1 MSKAG
6 DTIDN
11 PITGERV
18 VVRVGT
24 EESEDQLLEVDTYVR
39 PGGAVTGE
47 HIHPAIEESFTV
59 VSGRVGFRLNGRE
72 SIAELDRPLRVPA
85 GVAHDWWNAGEEE
98 AHIIVEIR
106 PGERFEK
113 MARNLFGLAQDGKTN
128 SKGMP
133 NLLQAA
139 IFAREFSDV
148 LYFTKPPLVVQRLLF
163 GAPAAIAWSLGYRG
177 SYPSTAA
184 VEEPAH
190 RPRQGWW
197 RGRSR
202 WQPRSCWHTYSC
214 AQGLVAHRPFGDRAC
229 SPGCLEGLSP
239 ESL

>member
-6 DTIDN
+6 DAIEN
-11 PITGERV
+11 PVTGERV

-24 EESEDQLLEVDTYVR
+24 EDSEDQLLEVDTYVR

-59 VSGRVGFRLNGRE
+59 VSGQVGFRLNGRE
-72 SIAELDRPLRVPA
+72 SIAELDRPLRVP
-85 GVAHDWWNAGEEE
+85 V
-98 AHIIVEIR
+98 
-106 PGERFEK
+106 
-113 MARNLFGLAQDGKTN
+113 GLAQDGKTN

-177 SYPSTAA
+177 SYPKYSGGRGAGPPTTTRVVAGAFA
-184 VEEPAH
+184 VA
-190 RPRQGWW
+190 
-197 RGRSR
+197 
-202 WQPRSCWHTYSC
+202 T
-214 AQGLVAHRPFGDRAC
+214 
-229 SPGCLEGLSP
+229 
-239 ESL
+239 SLLLAYLFVRTGTRRTPTFR

>member
-47 HIHPAIEESFTV
+47 HIHPVIEESFTV
-59 VSGRVGFRLNGRE
+59 VRGQVGFRLNGRE
-72 SIAELDRPLRVPA
+72 SIAELDRPLHVPA

-106 PGERFEK
+106 PGERFEE

-133 NLLQAA
+133 NVLQAA

-148 LYFTKPPLVVQRLLF
+148 LYFTKPQLVVQQLLF
-163 GAPAAIAWSLGYRG
+163 GALAAIARALGYRG
-177 SYPSTAA
+177 SYPKYGDAPQPSSG
-184 VEEPAH
+184 EGDGH
-190 RPRQGWW
+190 RPCQ
-197 RGRSR
+197 
-202 WQPRSCWHTYSC
+202 
-214 AQGLVAHRPFGDRAC
+214 
-229 SPGCLEGLSP
+229 E
-239 ESL
+239 